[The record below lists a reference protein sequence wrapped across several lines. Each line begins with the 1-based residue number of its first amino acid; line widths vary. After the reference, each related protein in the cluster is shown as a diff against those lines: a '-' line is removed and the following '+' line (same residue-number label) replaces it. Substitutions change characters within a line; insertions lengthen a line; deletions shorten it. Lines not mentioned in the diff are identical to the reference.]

1 MSGRLTKLVLMLSSD
16 RDGEVVAAA
25 RAIGRA
31 LRAAGRD
38 WHDFAGGLL
47 DPAKKR
53 ADQQGRHDDGQ
64 HDSHADWRAMHKFC
78 LRHESKLRSRELK
91 FIYSIAHWR
100 GELTSKQHRWLT
112 AIHQR
117 LRANE

>member
-1 MSGRLTKLVLMLSSD
+1 MTGRLTKLVLMLSSD

-31 LRAAGRD
+31 LGAAGRD

-47 DPAKKR
+47 DPAKNR
-53 ADQQGRHDDGQ
+53 TDQQARHGEH
-64 HDSHADWRAMHKFC
+64 HDSDDDWRTMHKFC
-78 LRHESKLRSRELK
+78 LRHESQLRSRELK

-100 GELTSKQHRWLT
+100 GKLTKRQHAWHT